1 MKIISQLQRGYKKLE
16 IFISLYQFLLIGQVY
31 AMTYSGE
38 LYYRIIISLIH
49 YYFFDEDVKNG
60 HHRRCFFC
68 LSINFFCDV
77 ISYLW
82 GTTY

>member
-38 LYYRIIISLIH
+38 LYYRIIDSLL
-49 YYFFDEDVKNG
+49 FFWWRCLKMDTTGDV
-60 HHRRCFFC
+60 FFA
-68 LSINFFCDV
+68 
-77 ISYLW
+77 YP
-82 GTTY
+82 

>member
-1 MKIISQLQRGYKKLE
+1 MKIINQLQRGFKKLE
-16 IFISLYQFLLIGQVY
+16 INFLLIGQIY
-31 AMTYSGE
+31 AMTYSGK
-38 LYYRIIISLIH
+38 LYYQIIISLIH